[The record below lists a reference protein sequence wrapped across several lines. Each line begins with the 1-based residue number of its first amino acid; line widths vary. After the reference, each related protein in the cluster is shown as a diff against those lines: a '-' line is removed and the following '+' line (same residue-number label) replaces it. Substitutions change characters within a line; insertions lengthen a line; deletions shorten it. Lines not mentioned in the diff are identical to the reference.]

1 MKISRNICCACDRSI
16 GRSLSQSRYVLG
28 CWAHAPRRPKVL
40 SYSVYEVVVVVDEV
54 VVVEVAADVV
64 GVSLEEEE
72 LDGAPSGRAPMAAGF
87 MLGYSCCILA
97 GDIRKPGGGGAGGSA
112 KNPAGG
118 TAPMAGM

>member
-1 MKISRNICCACDRSI
+1 M
-16 GRSLSQSRYVLG
+16 LG

-112 KNPAGG
+112 KNSAGG